1 MSVRDRRSPLLLIP
15 ALVALGMSACVGP
28 DDDPSQVHDLRVLG
42 ISIEAPELMASD
54 CSGSVAPVEFASQV
68 TFTALIVDPKG
79 EGRQLPFE
87 LLACASPTDDRT
99 CAVEQDRVRLAQGTT
114 SAGELVL
121 SLRPGLAILP
131 DGTFLLQRV
140 IDQDSYRG
148 LGGIRMP
155 LVLHL
160 GQGEQEVYAQK
171 LMVFTCKLFPS
182 MNPNVTPHLPG
193 LQFNGQPWRE
203 DNVLQLQ
210 GNQGY
215 KIQPDDFS
223 ALEEEYV
230 VPSFDLKEVHLR
242 ESWKISWHTDLGKI
256 SPTETGGTDL
266 GGQESR
272 HLVEWTPGRA
282 GTQDVQFWVVV
293 RDGRGGESWL
303 KRRARYAP

>member
-1 MSVRDRRSPLLLIP
+1 MES
-15 ALVALGMSACVGP
+15 
-28 DDDPSQVHDLRVLG
+28 
-42 ISIEAPELMASD
+42 PELMASD

-68 TFTALIVDPKG
+68 TFTALIADPKG
-79 EGRQLPFE
+79 GGRQLPFE
-87 LLACASPTDDRT
+87 LLACTSPTDDRI
-99 CAVEQDRVRLAQGTT
+99 CSVEQDRVRLAEGTA

-121 SLRPGLAILP
+121 GLRPGLAILP

-140 IDQDSYRG
+140 IDQDTYRG

-160 GQGEQEVYAQK
+160 GQGEPEVYAQK
-171 LMVFTCKLFPS
+171 LMVFSCKLFPS
-182 MNPNVTPHLPG
+182 MNPNLTPHLPE
-193 LQFNGQPWRE
+193 LQVDSQPWRE
-203 DNVLQLQ
+203 DTELQLQ
-210 GNQGY
+210 GNVAH

-223 ALEEEYV
+223 ALEEDYV
-230 VPSFDLKEVHLR
+230 VPSYDLREVHLR

-282 GTQDVQFWVVV
+282 EPQNVQFWVVV

-303 KRRARYAP
+303 KRRVSYMP